1 MDEQVEHLYETPTP
15 EVLKKFQNFLKRVD
29 KKVILRQLPDLHD
42 AAFEKINCLDCAR
55 CCKSYSPRFKMPD
68 IKRISKVMGMKET
81 EFIDAYLSMD
91 SDGDYVAN
99 QKPCPFL
106 DADNSCSIYED
117 RPTDCQRFPY
127 TDEDVFFK
135 RTAITMKNAEFCPA
149 VHDVMNAL
157 LGKG

>member
-1 MDEQVEHLYETPTP
+1 MDQSVEHLYETPTP

-29 KKVILRQLPDLHD
+29 KKTMLRQLPDLHD

-81 EFIDAYLSMD
+81 AFIDTYLTMD

-99 QKPCPFL
+99 EKPCPFL
-106 DADNSCSIYED
+106 GNDNECSI
-117 RPTDCQRFPY
+117 
-127 TDEDVFFK
+127 
-135 RTAITMKNAEFCPA
+135 
-149 VHDVMNAL
+149 
-157 LGKG
+157 